1 MNSRSPY
8 SQYNETDRRR
18 GRSPSPRQDSTST
31 QTYTTK
37 KSMKDDPGMART
49 DQRKRSDRDR
59 SPDIEKSSDSYYSDD
74 YDNTTY
80 GSDRSPTP
88 SSKTLSPRAKKT
100 GYKVR
105 SVTPV
110 QNRGIKKVNTKFSS
124 SKKAPR
130 WGFRS
135 QSLNKESP
143 PKDIDVVTKRVLSA
157 RLLKINELR
166 NELTELQM
174 KLEECLKENKALKR
188 LHFRQEKAL
197 NKFEDTENE
206 VSQLISRHNNEVRTL
221 KERLR
226 KSQERERNTEKRLKD
241 TEEELYRANVAL
253 KKLKQLSEN
262 KHLAEREEL
271 TKKVDLLEL
280 RLDDRERRVR
290 ELEKNIELT
299 QSSFQRQLIVEKKK
313 VHDVQEDN
321 KKLQEELQRLTQK
334 LRDKE
339 RELDAKNIY
348 AYRLSKPSPK
358 KDTEITPRKK
368 GVSPSVNI
376 SVQTNDSAS
385 WLDFPP
391 PPPSPP
397 IPVEDK
403 LQTEQGV
410 LVRNG
415 DDDLAKELT
424 EEAERIK
431 REKQEA
437 ERLKRER
444 EQAERKQAQEEK
456 LNRNKEQKI
465 LEDKARK
472 LREEWEKEE
481 FERKREDLLNEEKTI
496 KEVGLNR
503 NEDERLKKELLLAK
517 MFEIDRENHDPF
529 YSDNSK
535 PASAPLVD
543 PLIKVDTADTRHKTY
558 RFSEPTEK
566 LFNGLPV
573 NGGRESK
580 RDVQSHK
587 NTEDTNGDVTFGSYT
602 PSFGRGRTT
611 VDNQRKEVLEESFI
625 TTLKL
630 DIQKDKKSNL
640 MEQLF
645 GNGSNATL
653 PSVSKFDN
661 KNGLISNS
669 SRIQDQDSN
678 NALPLE
684 QNRKIRG
691 KDDVFLPG
699 DGKLSS
705 SSRSR
710 LQNMPGRTA
719 IKAVNSVE
727 DEIEELAL

>member
-8 SQYNETDRRR
+8 SQYDEPHRQR
-18 GRSPSPRQDSTST
+18 GRSPLSRQESTST

-37 KSMKDDPGMART
+37 KSMKDDQEMARADRGT
-49 DQRKRSDRDR
+49 RRSNRDR

-74 YDNTTY
+74 YENTTY

-88 SSKTLSPRAKKT
+88 SSKAFSPRAKKA

-110 QNRGIKKVNTKFSS
+110 HNRGVKRVSTKFSS

-143 PKDIDVVTKRVLSA
+143 PKDIDIVTKRVLSA

-174 KLEECLKENKALKR
+174 KLEECQKENKALKR
-188 LHFRQEKAL
+188 LQFRQEKAL

-206 VSQLISRHNNEVRTL
+206 VSQLISRHNNELRTL

-241 TEEELYRANVAL
+241 TEEELYRSNVAL

-271 TKKVDLLEL
+271 TKKVDLLES
-280 RLDDRERRVR
+280 RLDDREKRVR

-299 QSSFQRQLIVEKKK
+299 QSSFQRQLMAEKKRA
-313 VHDVQEDN
+313 HDVQENN
-321 KKLQEELQRLTQK
+321 KVLQEELQRLTQK

-348 AYRLSKPSPK
+348 ALRLSKPSPK
-358 KDTEITPRKK
+358 KDMEITPRKRGTSHSINI
-368 GVSPSVNI
+368 GVQKN
-376 SVQTNDSAS
+376 NSAPK
-385 WLDFPP
+385 LDFPSPP
-391 PPPSPP
+391 PPP
-397 IPVEDK
+397 PVPTEDK
-403 LQTEQGV
+403 LENEQEAPGED
-410 LVRNG
+410 N
-415 DDDLAKELT
+415 LAKQLK
-424 EEAERIK
+424 EEAERIR
-431 REKQEA
+431 REKEEA

-444 EQAERKQAQEEK
+444 EQAERKQAQEEL
-456 LNRNKEQKI
+456 LNRNKEQKL
-465 LEDKARK
+465 LEDKAKK

-481 FERKREDLLNEEKTI
+481 LERKRKEDLLNEEKNK
-496 KEVGLNR
+496 KEVGINR
-503 NEDERLKKELLLAK
+503 NEEEKLKKELLLAK
-517 MFEIDRENHDPF
+517 MFEIDRENQDPF
-529 YSDNSK
+529 YFDSTR
-535 PASAPLVD
+535 PAPAPL
-543 PLIKVDTADTRHKTY
+543 ADTSIKMDPADTKHKTY

-573 NGGRESK
+573 HGGRESK
-580 RDVQSHK
+580 RDVQK
-587 NTEDTNGDVTFGSYT
+587 NTVDTNGDFTFGSYT
-602 PSFGRGRTT
+602 PSFGKGRSS
-611 VDNQRKEVLEESFI
+611 VHNQRKDVMEESII
-625 TTLKL
+625 TTSKL
-630 DIQKDKKSNL
+630 DMQKDKKSNL

-645 GNGSNATL
+645 GNGSNTTL
-653 PSVSKFDN
+653 PSISKFGDQD
-661 KNGLISNS
+661 GLTSN
-669 SRIQDQDSN
+669 SRIQDQDSSN
-678 NALPLE
+678 TLPWE
-684 QNRKIRG
+684 QNSKIRG
-691 KDDVFLPG
+691 KDEVLLSG
-699 DGKLSS
+699 DGKISS

-710 LQNMPGRTA
+710 LQNIPGRTA
-719 IKAVNSVE
+719 VKAVNSVE

>member
-8 SQYNETDRRR
+8 SQDDETDRRR
-18 GRSPSPRQDSTST
+18 GRSPPSRQDGLSST
-31 QTYTTK
+31 QSYTAK
-37 KSMKDDPGMART
+37 KSMKDDQDMART
-49 DQRKRSDRDR
+49 ERARTKGNHHR
-59 SPDIEKSSDSYYSDD
+59 SPDMDKSSDSYYSDD

-88 SSKTLSPRAKKT
+88 SSKALSPRVKKA

-110 QNRGIKKVNTKFSS
+110 HNRGVRKMNTKLSS
-124 SKKAPR
+124 NKKAPR

-174 KLEECLKENKALKR
+174 KLEESQKENKALKR
-188 LHFRQEKAL
+188 LQFRQEKAL

-206 VSQLISRHNNEVRTL
+206 VSQLLSRHNNEMRTL

-226 KSQERERNTEKRLKD
+226 KSQERERNAEKRLKD

-271 TKKVDLLEL
+271 TKKVDLLES
-280 RLDDRERRVR
+280 RLDDRDRRVR

-299 QSSFQRQLIVEKKK
+299 HSSFQRQLVVEKKK
-313 VHDVQEDN
+313 VHEVQEEN
-321 KKLQEELQRLTQK
+321 KMLKEELQRLTQK

-348 AYRLSKPSPK
+348 SLRLSKPSPK

-368 GVSPSVNI
+368 GTSHSTSI
-376 SVQTNDSAS
+376 GVQTNDSAS
-385 WLDFPP
+385 WLDFPSP
-391 PPPSPP
+391 PPPPP
-397 IPVEDK
+397 VPTEDN
-403 LQTEQGV
+403 LESEQEV
-410 LVRNG
+410 LAEDN
-415 DDDLAKELT
+415 LAKQLK
-424 EEAERIK
+424 EEAEKIK
-431 REKQEA
+431 REKHEA
-437 ERLKRER
+437 ERLKRDR
-444 EQAERKQAQEEK
+444 EQAERKQAQEEN
-456 LNRNKEQKI
+456 LNRNREQKL

-481 FERKREDLLNEEKTI
+481 FERRSKDLLNAEKHVKEESI
-496 KEVGLNR
+496 NR
-503 NEDERLKKELLLAK
+503 NEEERLKKELLLAK
-517 MFEIDRENHDPF
+517 MFEIDHENKDPF
-529 YSDNSK
+529 YSDNSR
-535 PASAPLVD
+535 PAPAPLLD
-543 PLIKVDTADTRHKTY
+543 TSIKTHTTDTKHKTY

-573 NGGRESK
+573 HGGQESK
-580 RDVQSHK
+580 SDALSHK
-587 NTEDTNGDVTFGSYT
+587 NTGDTSGDFTFGSYT
-602 PSFGRGRTT
+602 PSFGAGRSS
-611 VDNQRKEVLEESFI
+611 VHNQRKEVLEEPII
-625 TTLKL
+625 TTSKL
-630 DIQKDKKSNL
+630 DIHKDKKSSL

-645 GNGSNATL
+645 GNSSTATL
-653 PSVSKFDN
+653 PSISKFSDQDGLLSN
-661 KNGLISNS
+661 GSRIPDQETSKSLPWEQSSKISGKNDVLLSGGGKISNS
-669 SRIQDQDSN
+669 S
-678 NALPLE
+678 
-684 QNRKIRG
+684 K
-691 KDDVFLPG
+691 
-699 DGKLSS
+699 
-705 SSRSR
+705 SR
-710 LQNMPGRTA
+710 LKNAPGRTT

>member
-1 MNSRSPY
+1 
-8 SQYNETDRRR
+8 
-18 GRSPSPRQDSTST
+18 
-31 QTYTTK
+31 
-37 KSMKDDPGMART
+37 MART
-49 DQRKRSDRDR
+49 ERGRTRSNQDK
-59 SPDIEKSSDSYYSDD
+59 SPEVDKSSDSYYSDE
-74 YDNTTY
+74 YENTTY

-88 SSKTLSPRAKKT
+88 SSKTLSPRAKKAS
-100 GYKVR
+100 YKVR

-110 QNRGIKKVNTKFSS
+110 HNRGIKKLNAKFSS

-174 KLEECLKENKALKR
+174 KLEECQKENKALKR
-188 LHFRQEKAL
+188 LQFRQEKAL

-206 VSQLISRHNNEVRTL
+206 VSQLISRHNNEMRTL

-241 TEEELYRANVAL
+241 SEEELYRANVAL

-271 TKKVDLLEL
+271 TKKVDLLES

-299 QSSFQRQLIVEKKK
+299 QSSFQRQLVVEKKK
-313 VHDVQEDN
+313 VHEVQEDH
-321 KKLQEELQRLTQK
+321 KVLQEELQRLTQK

-348 AYRLSKPSPK
+348 ALRLSKPSPK

-368 GVSPSVNI
+368 GTSHSVNI
-376 SVQTNDSAS
+376 GVQTNDYAP

-391 PPPSPP
+391 PPPPP
-397 IPVEDK
+397 AEDELK
-403 LQTEQGV
+403 SEQEALGE
-410 LVRNG
+410 
-415 DDDLAKELT
+415 DDLAKQLR

-456 LNRNKEQKI
+456 LNRNREQKV
-465 LEDKARK
+465 LEDKAK
-472 LREEWEKEE
+472 QLREEWDKEE
-481 FERKREDLLNEEKTI
+481 SERKRNENLLNEEKSIT
-496 KEVGLNR
+496 EEGVNR
-503 NEDERLKKELLLAK
+503 SEEKLKKELLLAK
-517 MFEIDRENHDPF
+517 MFEIDREHQDPF

-535 PASAPLVD
+535 LAPTPLVD
-543 PLIKVDTADTRHKTY
+543 ASIQMDTTDTKHKTY

-573 NGGRESK
+573 QGGHESK
-580 RDVQSHK
+580 RDVQSSK
-587 NTEDTNGDVTFGSYT
+587 NTADTNGDFTFGSYT
-602 PSFGRGRTT
+602 PSFGRGRST
-611 VDNQRKEVLEESFI
+611 VHNQRKEVLEEPII
-625 TTLKL
+625 TISKL
-630 DIQKDKKSNL
+630 DMPKDKKSNL

-645 GNGSNATL
+645 GNSSNSTL
-653 PSVSKFDN
+653 PSISKFGVQD
-661 KNGLISNS
+661 GLLSDS
-669 SRIQDQDSN
+669 SRISDQDPSN
-678 NALPLE
+678 TLPWE
-684 QNRKIRG
+684 QNSKIRG
-691 KDDVFLPG
+691 KDVFLSG
-699 DGKLSS
+699 DGKISS

-710 LQNMPGRTA
+710 LQNTPGRTA
-719 IKAVNSVE
+719 IKTVNPVE

>member
-1 MNSRSPY
+1 
-8 SQYNETDRRR
+8 
-18 GRSPSPRQDSTST
+18 
-31 QTYTTK
+31 
-37 KSMKDDPGMART
+37 MART
-49 DQRKRSDRDR
+49 ERGRTRSNRDG
-59 SPDIEKSSDSYYSDD
+59 SPDVDKSSDSYYSDE
-74 YDNTTY
+74 YENTTY

-88 SSKTLSPRAKKT
+88 SSKTLSPRAKKAS
-100 GYKVR
+100 YKVR

-110 QNRGIKKVNTKFSS
+110 HNRGMKKLNAKLSS

-166 NELTELQM
+166 NELTEIQM
-174 KLEECLKENKALKR
+174 KLEECQKENKALKR
-188 LHFRQEKAL
+188 LQFRQEKAL

-206 VSQLISRHNNEVRTL
+206 VSQLISRHNNEMRTL

-226 KSQERERNTEKRLKD
+226 KFQERERNTEKRLKD
-241 TEEELYRANVAL
+241 SEEELYRANVAL

-271 TKKVDLLEL
+271 TKKVDLLES

-313 VHDVQEDN
+313 VHDVLEDN
-321 KKLQEELQRLTQK
+321 KVLQEELQRLTQK

-348 AYRLSKPSPK
+348 ALRLSKPSPK

-368 GVSPSVNI
+368 GTSHGVNVG
-376 SVQTNDSAS
+376 VQTNDYAS
-385 WLDFPP
+385 WQDFPP
-391 PPPSPP
+391 PPPD
-397 IPVEDK
+397 EDEMK
-403 LQTEQGV
+403 SEQEALGE
-410 LVRNG
+410 N
-415 DDDLAKELT
+415 DLAKQLID
-424 EEAERIK
+424 EAERLK
-431 REKQEA
+431 REKLEA

-456 LNRNKEQKI
+456 LNRTREQKL
-465 LEDKARK
+465 LEEKARK

-481 FERKREDLLNEEKTI
+481 SERKRNEKLLNEEKSI
-496 KEVGLNR
+496 KVEGVNR
-503 NEDERLKKELLLAK
+503 DEEKLKKELLLAK
-517 MFEIDRENHDPF
+517 MFEIDRENQDPF

-535 PASAPLVD
+535 PAPTPLVD
-543 PLIKVDTADTRHKTY
+543 ASVQIGTNDTKHKTY

-573 NGGRESK
+573 HRGHESK
-580 RDVQSHK
+580 KDVQSNK
-587 NTEDTNGDVTFGSYT
+587 NTADTNGDFTFGSYT
-602 PSFGRGRTT
+602 PSFGRGRST
-611 VDNQRKEVLEESFI
+611 VQNQKKEVLEEPII
-625 TTLKL
+625 TTSKL
-630 DIQKDKKSNL
+630 DMQRDKKSNL

-645 GNGSNATL
+645 GNSPNSTL
-653 PSVSKFDN
+653 PSISKFGAQD
-661 KNGLISNS
+661 GLLSDS
-669 SRIQDQDSN
+669 SRISDHN
-678 NALPLE
+678 PGNPLPWE
-684 QNRKIRG
+684 QNSKIRG
-691 KDDVFLPG
+691 KDDMFLPA
-699 DGKLSS
+699 DGKISS
-705 SSRSR
+705 SSKSR
-710 LQNMPGRTA
+710 LQNTPGRTA
-719 IKAVNSVE
+719 IKAVNPVE

>member
-8 SQYNETDRRR
+8 SQYDETDKRR

-31 QTYTTK
+31 QTYTAK
-37 KSMKDDPGMART
+37 KGMKNDQDMART
-49 DQRKRSDRDR
+49 ERGRTRSHPDR
-59 SPDIEKSSDSYYSDD
+59 SPDIDKSSDSYYSDD
-74 YDNTTY
+74 YENTTY

-88 SSKTLSPRAKKT
+88 SSKALSPRAKKA

-110 QNRGIKKVNTKFSS
+110 HNRGIKKMNSKFSS
-124 SKKAPR
+124 NKKAPR

-143 PKDIDVVTKRVLSA
+143 PKDIDLVTKRVLSA

-166 NELTELQM
+166 NEVTELQM
-174 KLEECLKENKALKR
+174 KLEESQKENKALKR
-188 LHFRQEKAL
+188 LQFRQEKAL

-241 TEEELYRANVAL
+241 IEEELYRTNVAL

-271 TKKVDLLEL
+271 TKKVDVLES

-299 QSSFQRQLIVEKKK
+299 QSSFQRQLVVEKKK
-313 VHDVQEDN
+313 VHDIQEDN
-321 KKLQEELQRLTQK
+321 KVLQEELQRLTQK

-348 AYRLSKPSPK
+348 AFRLSKPSPK

-368 GVSPSVNI
+368 GASHSINI
-376 SVQTNDSAS
+376 GVQTNDNAL
-385 WLDFPP
+385 WMDFPSPP
-391 PPPSPP
+391 PPPPLP
-397 IPVEDK
+397 TEDN
-403 LQTEQGV
+403 LESQQDV
-410 LVRNG
+410 LAEEN
-415 DDDLAKELT
+415 LAKQLK

-431 REKQEA
+431 KEKQDA

-456 LNRNKEQKI
+456 LNKNREQKL

-481 FERKREDLLNEEKTI
+481 YERKRKEESVKEEKNIREENVNWNEEK
-496 KEVGLNR
+496 
-503 NEDERLKKELLLAK
+503 LKKELLLAK
-517 MFEIDRENHDPF
+517 MFEIDSENKDPF
-529 YSDNSK
+529 YSDNSR
-535 PASAPLVD
+535 PSPAPLVD
-543 PLIKVDTADTRHKTY
+543 TSVKTQTTDTKHKAY

-566 LFNGLPV
+566 LFNGFPV
-573 NGGRESK
+573 HGGHESK
-580 RDVQSHK
+580 KDVQSNKH
-587 NTEDTNGDVTFGSYT
+587 TGDASGDLTFGSYT
-602 PSFGRGRTT
+602 PSFGTGRST
-611 VDNQRKEVLEESFI
+611 VNNQRKEVLEEPII
-625 TTLKL
+625 TTSKL
-630 DIQKDKKSNL
+630 DLQKDKKSSL

-645 GNGSNATL
+645 GNSSNAAL
-653 PSVSKFDN
+653 PSISKHGDQD
-661 KNGLISNS
+661 GLVSNS
-669 SRIQDQDSN
+669 SRIQDQDFGKS
-678 NALPLE
+678 LPWE
-684 QNRKIRG
+684 QSGKVRG
-691 KDDVFLPG
+691 RDDKLLSG
-699 DGKLSS
+699 DGKMSS

-710 LQNMPGRTA
+710 LQNTPARTTL
-719 IKAVNSVE
+719 KAVNSVE

>member
-1 MNSRSPY
+1 MTSQSPY
-8 SQYNETDRRR
+8 TQYDETDRRR
-18 GRSPSPRQDSTST
+18 GRSPSSQQDSTSI
-31 QTYTTK
+31 QTSTAK
-37 KSMKDDPGMART
+37 KSMKNDQDMART
-49 DQRKRSDRDR
+49 ERGRTRSVRDR
-59 SPDIEKSSDSYYSDD
+59 SPNIDKSSDSYYSDD
-74 YDNTTY
+74 YENTTY
-80 GSDRSPTP
+80 GSERSPTP
-88 SSKTLSPRAKKT
+88 SSKNVSPCAKKT

-110 QNRGIKKVNTKFSS
+110 HNRGIKKMHTKFSS

-166 NELTELQM
+166 NELTELQL
-174 KLEECLKENKALKR
+174 KLEEYQKENKALKR
-188 LHFRQEKAL
+188 LQFRQEKAL

-206 VSQLISRHNNEVRTL
+206 ISQLISRHNNEIRTL

-271 TKKVDLLEL
+271 TKKVDLLES

-290 ELEKNIELT
+290 ELEKNIDLT
-299 QSSFQRQLIVEKKK
+299 QSSFQRQLIIEKKK
-313 VHDVQEDN
+313 VHDVQDD
-321 KKLQEELQRLTQK
+321 KKVLQEELQRVTQK

-348 AYRLSKPSPK
+348 ALRLPKPSPK
-358 KDTEITPRKK
+358 RDTEITPRKK
-368 GVSPSVNI
+368 GKSHGVNI
-376 SVQTNDSAS
+376 SVQTNDDAS

-391 PPPSPP
+391 PPPVPT
-397 IPVEDK
+397 EDK
-403 LQTEQGV
+403 LESEQEA
-410 LVRNG
+410 LEEDN
-415 DDDLAKELT
+415 LAEQLKK
-424 EEAERIK
+424 EAESIQ

-437 ERLKRER
+437 ERRKRER
-444 EQAERKQAQEEK
+444 EQAERKQAQEEM
-456 LNRNKEQKI
+456 LNRNKEQKL
-465 LEDKARK
+465 LEDKARQ

-481 FERKREDLLNEEKTI
+481 FERKRKNDLMSEERTI
-496 KEVGLNR
+496 KEEGVNR
-503 NEDERLKKELLLAK
+503 SEEERLKKELLLAK
-517 MFEIDRENHDPF
+517 MFEIDNENQDPF
-529 YSDNSK
+529 YSENSRRAQT
-535 PASAPLVD
+535 PQL
-543 PLIKVDTADTRHKTY
+543 DTSVKMDITNRKHKIY

-573 NGGRESK
+573 HGGHESK
-580 RDVQSHK
+580 RDGQSQK
-587 NTEDTNGDVTFGSYT
+587 NTMDTNGDLTFGSYT
-602 PSFGRGRTT
+602 PSFGRGRS
-611 VDNQRKEVLEESFI
+611 VVHNPRKEVGEETI
-625 TTLKL
+625 TTTSKL
-630 DIQKDKKSNL
+630 DIQKDKKSSL

-653 PSVSKFDN
+653 PSISKFGDQD
-661 KNGLISNS
+661 GLISNS
-669 SRIQDQDSN
+669 SKLPVQDSSKT
-678 NALPLE
+678 LPWD
-684 QNRKIRG
+684 QNSKIEG
-691 KDDVFLPG
+691 KDDVFLSG
-699 DGKLSS
+699 DGKTSS

-710 LQNMPGRTA
+710 LQNTPARTSS
-719 IKAVNSVE
+719 IRAVKSVE

>member
-1 MNSRSPY
+1 
-8 SQYNETDRRR
+8 
-18 GRSPSPRQDSTST
+18 
-31 QTYTTK
+31 
-37 KSMKDDPGMART
+37 MKDDQDMART
-49 DQRKRSDRDR
+49 DRGRTRSNRDR
-59 SPDIEKSSDSYYSDD
+59 SPDVDKSSDSYYSDD
-74 YDNTTY
+74 YENTTY

-88 SSKTLSPRAKKT
+88 SSKTLSPRAKKAS
-100 GYKVR
+100 YKVR

-110 QNRGIKKVNTKFSS
+110 HNRGIKKLNAKFSS

-166 NELTELQM
+166 NELSELQM
-174 KLEECLKENKALKR
+174 KLEESQKESKALKR
-188 LHFRQEKAL
+188 LQFRQEKAL

-206 VSQLISRHNNEVRTL
+206 VSQLISRHNNEIRTL

-241 TEEELYRANVAL
+241 SEEELYRTNVAL

-271 TKKVDLLEL
+271 TKKVDLLESK
-280 RLDDRERRVR
+280 LDDRERRVR
-290 ELEKNIELT
+290 ELEKNIELI

-321 KKLQEELQRLTQK
+321 KVLQEELQRLTQK

-348 AYRLSKPSPK
+348 ALRLSKPSPK

-368 GVSPSVNI
+368 GTSHMVHI
-376 SVQTNDSAS
+376 GVQTNDCAS

-391 PPPSPP
+391 PPPPLP
-397 IPVEDK
+397 AEDELK
-403 LQTEQGV
+403 IEQEALGE
-410 LVRNG
+410 
-415 DDDLAKELT
+415 DILAKQLK

-456 LNRNKEQKI
+456 LNRNREQKV

-472 LREEWEKEE
+472 LRDEWEKEE
-481 FERKREDLLNEEKTI
+481 SERKKNENVLSEEKSI
-496 KEVGLNR
+496 KEEGVNR
-503 NEDERLKKELLLAK
+503 NEERLKKELLLAK
-517 MFEIDRENHDPF
+517 MFEIDRENQDPF
-529 YSDNSK
+529 YADNSK
-535 PASAPLVD
+535 PAPTPLVD
-543 PLIKVDTADTRHKTY
+543 ASVKMDMTDTKHKTY

-573 NGGRESK
+573 HGGHESK
-580 RDVQSHK
+580 REVQSNK
-587 NTEDTNGDVTFGSYT
+587 NTADTNGDFTFGSYT
-602 PSFGRGRTT
+602 PSFGKGRST
-611 VDNQRKEVLEESFI
+611 VHNQRKEVLEEPII
-625 TTLKL
+625 TTSKL

-645 GNGSNATL
+645 GNSSNSTL
-653 PSVSKFDN
+653 PSISKVGDH
-661 KNGLISNS
+661 NGLLSGS
-669 SRIQDQDSN
+669 SRISDQDPSN
-678 NALPLE
+678 TLSWE
-684 QNRKIRG
+684 QDSKIRG
-691 KDDVFLPG
+691 KNDVFLSG
-699 DGKLSS
+699 DGKISS
-705 SSRSR
+705 SSRTR
-710 LQNMPGRTA
+710 LQNAPGRTA
-719 IKAVNSVE
+719 IKPVNSAE
-727 DEIEELAL
+727 DDIEELAL